1 MKIDGTVVKGENH
14 GIIIT
19 RWFSIFLTVT
29 NLKKNDS
36 GDLSQPKGMVGIGM
50 GHI

>member
-1 MKIDGTVVKGENH
+1 MVNIRKSASCNYNLNVKIDGTVVKGENH

-29 NLKKNDS
+29 NKKM
-36 GDLSQPKGMVGIGM
+36 LPGI
-50 GHI
+50 